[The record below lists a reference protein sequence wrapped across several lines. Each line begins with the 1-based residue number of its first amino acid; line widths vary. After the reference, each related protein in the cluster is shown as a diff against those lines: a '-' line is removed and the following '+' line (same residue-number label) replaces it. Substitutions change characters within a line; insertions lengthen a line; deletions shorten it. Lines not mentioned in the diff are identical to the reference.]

1 MDNFQVIAFLV
12 AAVAAGAPLL
22 FGTLGE
28 ILTEKS
34 GNLNLGVE
42 GMMYMGG
49 VAGLAGAYYYEQA
62 AGAAASGMTAA
73 LIATVCAFLCAAFG
87 ALVYSVLTITLRANQ
102 NVTGLALTIFGTGFG
117 NFVGELMNN
126 QAGGFAS
133 VGTGTKAVFTGNTA
147 LTGLAKLFFS
157 YNYLVYVGV
166 ALAVALMW
174 FLGRSRTGLNLRSVG
189 ENPGTADA
197 AGISVTAYQYA
208 ATCLG
213 GGICGLGGMYI
224 VMAQFNGVWQ
234 HNCISAGSPW
244 PWSSSPP
251 GARPGPWWAAWC
263 SARCPSCGSMCP
275 SAARLSAP
283 STIPCPI
290 SPRCWC
296 SSPSASG
303 RSGKAS
309 LPPIWAWP
317 TSGRSAETTKEQ
329 EERKTAPPALLLTGN

>member
-147 LTGLAKLFFS
+147 LTGLAKLFLS

-234 HNCISAGSPW
+234 HNCISGKGWIAVALVIFATWSPARALVGSLVFGALSILRFYVPFGGTAFG
-244 PWSSSPP
+244 PIYDTVPYIATVLVLIAVSIRQKRESQPP
-251 GARPGPWWAAWC
+251 AHLGVAYFR
-263 SARCPSCGSMCP
+263 
-275 SAARLSAP
+275 
-283 STIPCPI
+283 
-290 SPRCWC
+290 
-296 SSPSASG
+296 
-303 RSGKAS
+303 
-309 LPPIWAWP
+309 
-317 TSGRSAETTKEQ
+317 
-329 EERKTAPPALLLTGN
+329 EER

>member
-1 MDNFQVIAFLV
+1 MDNFQLIAFLV

-126 QAGGFAS
+126 HAGGFAS

-147 LTGLAKLFFS
+147 LGGLAKLFLS

-197 AGISVTAYQYA
+197 AGINVTVYQYA

-234 HNCISAGSPW
+234 HNCISGKGWIAVALVIFATWSPARALVGSLVFGALSILRFYVPFGGTAFG
-244 PWSSSPP
+244 PIYDTVPYIATVLVLIAVSIRQKRESQPP
-251 GARPGPWWAAWC
+251 AHLGVAYFR
-263 SARCPSCGSMCP
+263 
-275 SAARLSAP
+275 
-283 STIPCPI
+283 
-290 SPRCWC
+290 
-296 SSPSASG
+296 
-303 RSGKAS
+303 
-309 LPPIWAWP
+309 
-317 TSGRSAETTKEQ
+317 
-329 EERKTAPPALLLTGN
+329 EER